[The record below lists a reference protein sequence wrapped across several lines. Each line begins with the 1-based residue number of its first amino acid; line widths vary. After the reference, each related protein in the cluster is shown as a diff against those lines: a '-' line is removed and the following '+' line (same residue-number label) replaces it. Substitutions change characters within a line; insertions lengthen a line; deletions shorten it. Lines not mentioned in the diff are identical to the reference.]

1 MEYRSLAKEILKN
14 VGGRENII
22 SLTYCATRLRFNL
35 KKEEEANSA
44 HLKNLRGVLG
54 VITSGGQYHVVV
66 GNSVKNVYREI
77 MEMLNTQ
84 EEKPTEKDKKNI
96 SGGWIIRG
104 LWSVISP
111 VLPVVLGIVFLK
123 LAEVLLIG
131 YGAIQKGSEIQKILY
146 AVTNSFIN
154 ILPFLFA
161 YTISKNLELNVIMVM
176 TIVGLITSEE
186 ILSLFV
192 EEYNLIYVFAG
203 TIALLLAVIFIGFG
217 KRETRKKSK
226 ADVYDKMIL
235 CAPVKGKIL
244 PLEQTNDALYKDGT
258 MGKGAAIIPETNLI
272 VAPFDARIDSV
283 SPCKNAI
290 TLTDAGGLEVLIHI
304 GIDTREADKKL
315 FKIYGEV
322 GEYVRTGEPIAEF
335 DMNGI
340 KVQGY
345 ETTVFVTI
353 LNEDKKVETEILC
366 EYATEQKPFL
376 KVDIN
381 EIS

>member
-14 VGGRENII
+14 VGGRENVI

-35 KKEEEANSA
+35 KNEETANTA

-66 GNSVKNVYREI
+66 GNPVKNVYREI
-77 MEMLNTQ
+77 MEILNIQ
-84 EEKPTEKDKKNI
+84 EEKPAEKYKKKV

-111 VLPVVLGIVFLK
+111 VLPVVLGIIFLK
-123 LAEVLLIG
+123 LTEVLLIG
-131 YGAIQKGSEIQKILY
+131 YGVIQKESDIQKILY
-146 AVTNSFIN
+146 AVTNYFIN
-154 ILPFLFA
+154 ILPLLFA
-161 YTISKNLELNVIMVM
+161 YTISKNLKLNVIAVM
-176 TIVGLITSEE
+176 TIAGLITSEE
-186 ILSLFV
+186 IISVFA
-192 EEYNLIYVFAG
+192 EEYNVIYVFTG
-203 TIALLLAVIFIGFG
+203 TLVLFLAVIFIGFG
-217 KRETRKKSK
+217 KRETRKKFDVN
-226 ADVYDKMIL
+226 ADESIIL

-244 PLEQTNDALYKDGT
+244 PLEQTNDALYRNGT
-258 MGKGAAIIPETNLI
+258 IGKGGAIIPETNLI
-272 VAPFDARIDSV
+272 VAPFDACIDSV
-283 SPCKNAI
+283 SAGRNAI
-290 TLTDAGGLEVLIHI
+290 TLTDARGLEVLIHI
-304 GIDTREADKKL
+304 GIDTREVDKNL
-315 FKIYGEV
+315 FKIYGEI

-345 ETTVFVTI
+345 ETTVFVTV